1 MKLNVHKTE
10 TVQCSKTAA
19 SMMEDTDD
27 VITFLALFSD
37 SYFKEVLFI
46 FWSFLTVKNS
56 HMALVNKQYLEAIGK
71 VKQ

>member
-1 MKLNVHKTE
+1 MKLNEHKTE

-19 SMMEDTDD
+19 SMMEDKDD

-37 SYFKEVLFI
+37 SYFKVLFI